1 MYKNRFKLPYPMD
14 FSQYH
19 QPTETCYVVGLV
31 NQDTEMIE
39 FINVSYEDKE
49 SVYQACFHL
58 SNNLEGMD
66 ARAFEIKPI
75 FNASTHD
82 C

>member
-1 MYKNRFKLPYPMD
+1 MHTNRFKLPYPMD
-14 FSQYH
+14 YH
-19 QPTETCYVVGLV
+19 EYHTPTETFYVIGLV
-31 NQDTEMIE
+31 NTETEAVDFLNIP
-39 FINVSYEDKE
+39 YEDKE

-58 SNNLEGMD
+58 SNNLEGLD

-82 C
+82 S